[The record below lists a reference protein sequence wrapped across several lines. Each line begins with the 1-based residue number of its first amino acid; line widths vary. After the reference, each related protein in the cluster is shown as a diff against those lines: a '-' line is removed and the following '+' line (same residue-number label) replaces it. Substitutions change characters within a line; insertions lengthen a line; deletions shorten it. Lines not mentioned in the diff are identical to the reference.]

1 MSRANLARRAEI
13 TPVQFLSPGGTRPVD
28 RLWTRVCWASSREA
42 RKGVEVADSFTHLHV
57 HTEFSML
64 DGAARVDDVVA
75 KAAAD
80 GQPAIGITDH
90 GNMYGILDF
99 YQACK
104 RHEVN
109 CVIGSELYMAYD
121 HRSERPSRRGKVDD
135 SGGDAEGGRK
145 AYYHLIALA

>member
-1 MSRANLARRAEI
+1 MAN
-13 TPVQFLSPGGTRPVD
+13 
-28 RLWTRVCWASSREA
+28 
-42 RKGVEVADSFTHLHV
+42 SFTHLHV

-64 DGAARVDDVVA
+64 DGAARVGEVVA

-99 YQACK
+99 YQACQK
-104 RHEVN
+104 HDIAPVL
-109 CVIGSELYMAYD
+109 GSELYMAYD
-121 HRSERPSRRGKVDD
+121 HRSERPARRGKVDD

-145 AYYHLIALA
+145 AYYHLTALAESNTG